1 MRNQARSIG
10 STVLAL
16 AALLAWDAA
25 VMTAGSLPGSEAK
38 RLSAQEGEVRSPT
51 DEERM
56 FMDARRALNREEF
69 DRAAELFQALRE
81 KYPVTTGYVGNTK
94 LGRFVPDSYYWEA
107 FGRYRQGNLAE
118 AQLLLDLVM
127 VYPDAQSNYRED
139 SIWRTGRLYREIRD
153 LRTRVQR
160 QLAEQGDP
168 GAAEEVLRDA
178 ERVLAVD
185 TAAIREMQR
194 QHEAQMQEARARWTV
209 EQERMERETRAAIEQ
224 YRALLDSA
232 ARQDAARRSDP
243 AAFQRIRSE
252 QLQVLLDAAGLLEKQ
267 ADSLAHMRDSVGV
280 YDYRYFPGVRTYGGY
295 RGSPPFRVSPEG
307 AVVYTPEFLSNFTE
321 VMRSFD
327 LTGRY
332 DPILADIDIHP
343 ECEDAWA
350 RQEALT
356 TVLRLEADAMATVR
370 DMLESDDE
378 CSAHLRYLSVNWLG
392 AKETEEARDLLIE
405 VARDHPDARTRQ
417 WAVTQLANFESPEV
431 AEVLVRFLRESE
443 DHEMQ
448 DAAIYG
454 LYHQESDDAT
464 QALIDFASDESK
476 AKMPRQR
483 AAVLLAERAA
493 QGALGR
499 IFNGL
504 NSNDIKRSYLGVVG
518 ARVES
523 GEQGVASWLLPVV
536 VDAGQSEDVRAAALE
551 AWSRQPSLDLEE
563 VARTYEMLESAEL
576 RDQFLYALY
585 QQAESD
591 EENADAVIDKMIEL
605 ARQETDPEV
614 RKRAIYWLGRT
625 GSERAVAFL
634 MEILREG
641 SRWPTHP
648 AN

>member
-1 MRNQARSIG
+1 MRNQARNFG
-10 STVLAL
+10 WAALVL
-16 AALLAWDAA
+16 AALLAWDVA
-25 VMTAGSLPGSEAK
+25 VMTAGSLPDLETK
-38 RLSAQEGEVRSPT
+38 RLSAQEREVRSAT

-69 DRAAELFQALRE
+69 DLAAELFQALRE
-81 KYPVTTGYVGNTK
+81 KYPVTSGYVAGNVK

-107 FGRYRQGNLAE
+107 FGRFRQGNLDEALLLVDLLRVYRE
-118 AQLLLDLVM
+118 AQ
-127 VYPDAQSNYRED
+127 YYREGNT
-139 SIWRTGRLYREIRD
+139 WRGGRLYEDVRNLRIRIQ
-153 LRTRVQR
+153 TR
-160 QLAEQGDP
+160 LAQQGDP

-178 ERVLAVD
+178 ERVLRVD
-185 TAAIREMQR
+185 TAAIGEMQR
-194 QHEAQMQEARARWTV
+194 QYEAQMQEARARWAV
-209 EQERMERETRAAIEQ
+209 EQERMERAARDALEQ
-224 YRALLDSA
+224 YRALVDSA
-232 ARQDAARRSDP
+232 ERQDTVRWSDP
-243 AAFQRIRSE
+243 AAFGRIRSE
-252 QLQVLLDAAGLLEKQ
+252 QLQALLEAAGLLELQ
-267 ADSLAHMRDSVGV
+267 ADSLAHMRDSVW
-280 YDYRYFPGVRTYGGY
+280 TYGGN
-295 RGSPPFRVSPEG
+295 RRVRPFRVSPEG
-307 AVVYTPEFLSNFTE
+307 AVVYTPEFLSSLTE

-327 LTGRY
+327 SSRRY
-332 DPILADIDIHP
+332 DPILAGIDIHP
-343 ECEDAWA
+343 ECEDALA

-370 DMLESDDE
+370 DMLETDDE

-392 AKETEEARDLLIE
+392 GKETEEARDLLIE

-454 LYHQESDDAT
+454 LYRQESDDAT

-476 AKMPRQR
+476 AEMPRQR

-585 QQAESD
+585 QKAESD

-614 RKRAIYWLGRT
+614 RKRAVYWLGRT

-634 MEILREG
+634 LEILREG
-641 SRWPTHP
+641 AGWPTRP
-648 AN
+648 AS